1 MIVQNGKVWS
11 LEKIL
16 LKYQR
21 MGEQLYIPS
30 FIVRAAGFLAGDKAF
45 VTDDDPVHP
54 EAKPVCVLLKE
65 KPSKPLC
72 DCIVSKD
79 CHILVT
85 MAMLKNCGL
94 KADDLEIDTQEGKI
108 VVKRSKSD

>member
-1 MIVQNGKVWS
+1 
-11 LEKIL
+11 
-16 LKYQR
+16 

-45 VTDDDPVHP
+45 VTSDDPANP
-54 EAKPVCVLLKE
+54 DAKPVCVLLKE
-65 KPSKPLC
+65 KPQSTLH

-85 MAMLKNCGL
+85 LAMLKNCGL
-94 KADDLEIDTQEGKI
+94 NSDNLEIDSIAGKI
-108 VVKRSKSD
+108 VVRRSRPVKITSD

>member
-1 MIVQNGKVWS
+1 
-11 LEKIL
+11 
-16 LKYQR
+16 

-45 VTDDDPVHP
+45 VTNDDPANP

-65 KPSKPLC
+65 KPPSAMH

-85 MAMLKNCGL
+85 LAMLKNCGL
-94 KADDLEIDTQEGKI
+94 NADNLEIDGIEGKI
-108 VVKRSKSD
+108 VVRRSRSAPISSA